1 MASTKISAGADP
13 VTLVATDKVPVAR
26 SASTTAYAA
35 TMAEVR
41 AWTNAGLPYE
51 TAVATNP
58 GIASAGTL
66 ASVSRGDHTHP
77 FDGTR
82 VSKSGDTMTGPL
94 SLTGLVFTTLP
105 VSAANDAAAATAG
118 VAVGGVYRNGSVLMV
133 RVT

>member
-13 VTLVATDKVPVAR
+13 VTLVATDKVPMAR

-35 TMAEVR
+35 SMAELVT
-41 AWTNAGLPYE
+41 WTNAGLPYE

-66 ASVSRGDHTHP
+66 ASVSRGDHVHP

-82 VSKSGDTMTGPL
+82 VSKSGDTMTGIL
-94 SLTGLVFTTLP
+94 ALAGLIFTGLP
-105 VSAANDAAAATAG
+105 VNAANDAAAATAG
-118 VAVGGVYRNGSVLMV
+118 VPVGGVYRNGSILMV
-133 RVT
+133 RTV